1 MNSSRNVMVIEIKK
15 TMSKA
20 DIQQAL
26 AHIPKGRKKLDA
38 RRFAGTLKWPEDPVA
53 YQNRMRDEW

>member
-1 MNSSRNVMVIEIKK
+1 MVIEIKK

-26 AHIPKGRKKLDA
+26 AQVSIGKRLDA
-38 RRFAGTLKWPEDPVA
+38 RRFIGTVKWTEDALA
-53 YQNRMRDEW
+53 YQKRMRDEW

>member
-1 MNSSRNVMVIEIKK
+1 MVIEIKK

-26 AHIPKGRKKLDA
+26 AHVPQGHKKLDA
-38 RRFAGTLKWPEDPVA
+38 RRFSDTVKWSEDPVA
-53 YQNRMRDEW
+53 YQKRMRDEW